1 MAGENLTGSS
11 GIGTS
16 GGGLGDVSRGG
27 ADRPDDVSRGGAD
40 GLSRSAGSSVLG
52 TSGVAGT
59 DIYRDDEPQHGVK
72 AAAHELK
79 DRARESSRDLLD
91 QAVEKKDELK
101 ARAST
106 AVDDGRHRAADRV
119 GTLAR
124 ALHDTADNL
133 GSQGDQQLSGW
144 VHQAADQVDRVVGYL
159 NGHDS
164 GGLMRDMEDLARRN
178 PALFL
183 GSTYAAG
190 LVLGRFLRAS
200 SPERRNER
208 SFHDDAQAS
217 DDRTAFGVSPDS
229 FAAGHTSG
237 GRTDDSLRQGQDLGG
252 TPGYGTPGYGAS
264 SGIGAGLTDE
274 DLRTAWHDREPR
286 RDDEGMRGASR
297 TERHEAEDR
306 LDTGDLTSYT
316 NGDRDREV

>member
-16 GGGLGDVSRGG
+16 GSGLDDVSRG

-59 DIYRDDEPQHGVK
+59 DIYRDDEPHGVK

-101 ARAST
+101 ARATT

-144 VHQAADQVDRVVGYL
+144 VHQAADQVERMVGYL
-159 NGHDS
+159 NGHDA
-164 GGLMRDMEDLARRN
+164 GGLVRDMEDLARRN

-183 GSTYAAG
+183 GGTYAAG

-208 SFHDDAQAS
+208 SFHDESQAAG
-217 DDRTAFGVSPDS
+217 DRTGAGVSPDS
-229 FAAGHTSG
+229 FAEGHTSG
-237 GRTDDSLRQGQDLGG
+237 GRTDDSLRHGQDLGG
-252 TPGYGTPGYGAS
+252 TPGYGAS
-264 SGIGAGLTDE
+264 SGMGAGLTDE
-274 DLRTAWHDREPR
+274 DLRTAWHERERR

-297 TERHEAEDR
+297 TGRPEAEDR